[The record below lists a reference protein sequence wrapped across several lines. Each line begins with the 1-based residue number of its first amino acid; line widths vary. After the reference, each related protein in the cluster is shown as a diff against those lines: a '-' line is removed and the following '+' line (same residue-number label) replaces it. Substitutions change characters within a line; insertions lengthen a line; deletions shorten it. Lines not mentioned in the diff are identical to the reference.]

1 MGKDREFNDVLDEC
15 LERLLRSGE
24 SIEQC
29 LESYPKERADLE
41 PLLRTGAD
49 VRKAT
54 RVEPG
59 AEFKARARY
68 QFHRALAQLN
78 SKRPLWQRLWEWEW
92 RPRLV
97 TAATVILVI
106 LFTASS
112 MGIATYQSMP
122 GQVLHPVR
130 LTAEE
135 IWLARTPPGIARA
148 QMHARLAERRVA
160 EIMHLAIR
168 EDKSAKVEQVAQR
181 LYYHLALIESLA
193 AAEMVVARVHV
204 VEEVRLLAEL
214 DAPDVEMDAP
224 EAEVVV
230 ERVAEEIGPPGPA
243 GPAGAPGTAVVFIP
257 TTQAVAEDAAK
268 WAQFKAVLEQQAADH
283 LTALRGL
290 LPVVSETARPA
301 LLTAIAVV
309 EAGYE
314 RAIEGLE

>member
-1 MGKDREFNDVLDEC
+1 MRNDRGFNDVLNKC
-15 LERLLRSGE
+15 LERLLGSGE
-24 SIEQC
+24 TVEQC
-29 LESYPKERADLE
+29 LQSYPEERGLE
-41 PLLRTGAD
+41 PLLRTALD

-54 RVEPG
+54 RVEPR

-68 QFHRALAQLN
+68 QFHLALAELN

-106 LFTASS
+106 LLAASG
-112 MGIATYQSMP
+112 MGIATYHSMP
-122 GQVLHPVR
+122 GQLLHPLR

-135 IWLARTPPGIARA
+135 IWLARTPPGIGRA
-148 QMHARLAERRVA
+148 EIHAGLAGRRVA
-160 EIMHLAIR
+160 EIIYLAKR

-181 LYYHLALIESLA
+181 LYYHLAMIESLA
-193 AAEMVVARVHV
+193 AAEIVVARVHMV
-204 VEEVRLLAEL
+204 GQERLLQIG
-214 DAPDVEMDAP
+214 P
-224 EAEVVV
+224 EAAAEI
-230 ERVAEEIGPPGPA
+230 ERVAPVAEAAAEVIEPPA
-243 GPAGAPGTAVVFIP
+243 VIILTA
-257 TTQAVAEDAAK
+257 QAVAEDAAR
-268 WAQFKAVLEQQAADH
+268 WAQFKAVLEQQASDH

-301 LLTAIAVV
+301 LLTAIAVA

>member
-1 MGKDREFNDVLDEC
+1 
-15 LERLLRSGE
+15 
-24 SIEQC
+24 
-29 LESYPKERADLE
+29 
-41 PLLRTGAD
+41 
-49 VRKAT
+49 
-54 RVEPG
+54 
-59 AEFKARARY
+59 
-68 QFHRALAQLN
+68 
-78 SKRPLWQRLWEWEW
+78 
-92 RPRLV
+92 
-97 TAATVILVI
+97 
-106 LFTASS
+106 
-112 MGIATYQSMP
+112 MP
-122 GQVLHPVR
+122 GQFLHPVR

-135 IWLARTPPGIARA
+135 IWLARTPPGIARS

-160 EIMHLAIR
+160 EIMHLAMR
-168 EDKSAKVEQVAQR
+168 EDKSARVEQAAQR
-181 LYYHLALIESLA
+181 LYYHLATIESLA
-193 AAEMVVARVHV
+193 AAETVAARVDV
-204 VEEVRLLAEL
+204 LEQERAIVAQE
-214 DAPDVEMDAP
+214 DAPV
-224 EAEVVV
+224 AEVVV